1 MSFCSRHVCSI
12 VPFFVPSYTDMIA
25 KRLDEQKEQLTAEIS
40 EERSSHQ
47 KMVGEYARLE
57 QRFDNLQ
64 QELQIEKSSPDK
76 RRHSQFDS
84 GNFFYIIL

>member
-1 MSFCSRHVCSI
+1 ML
-12 VPFFVPSYTDMIA
+12 A
-25 KRLDEQKEQLTAEIS
+25 KRLDEQKEQLTAEMS

-76 RRHSQFDS
+76 RRRSHFDS
-84 GNFFYIIL
+84 GTIFIFFVEYSI